1 MQRTV
6 IFHSPIIS
14 RLLRLDSTSRIFM
27 NFPSFFLQKKT
38 ISTSS
43 LSVGLTRKR
52 PRSGTKDLRFTTSS
66 GPSSLVSMSR
76 ENPREYAWKWD
87 WYIQCIIYHY
97 QKTHAHT
104 HTYLYIYTYLYI
116 RDYVYTYIY
125 TWVDLGIYKWIL
137 LDINFGYDVR
147 HISRIMIYNW
157 MTSEMDITRQ
167 FSMEFSAGPLNQ

>member
-1 MQRTV
+1 VQRTV

-104 HTYLYIYTYLYI
+104 HISIYIHISIYTWLCIYLYIHMS
-116 RDYVYTYIY
+116 RS
-125 TWVDLGIYKWIL
+125 GIYKWIL